1 MNNKLHIFFVG
12 ASFCIQSFLAANSS
26 AATISTTGDIT
37 LISPPPDVS
46 LNVLESDTEMWVFDE
61 VQGLLLTADLSVNFG
76 GTSGVISAGT
86 EINSHFVHKDTLGG
100 TVTLSGTATF
110 DGTILGIIASPG
122 NLNSSDSLLGLSGT
136 TYPFGLDRRGT
147 QIGEVGDSITFAGN
161 TLTLTSA
168 TSSRPD
174 QLRVIT
180 AVSTVP
186 VPAAVWLFGSGLLG
200 LIGMARRKRSA

>member
-1 MNNKLHIFFVG
+1 MFIV
-12 ASFCIQSFLAANSS
+12 AANLFISCFLTTNAS
-26 AATISTTGDIT
+26 AATISTTGAIT
-37 LISPPPDVS
+37 TLTSPPSDVT
-46 LNVLESDTEMWVFDE
+46 LNALESDTEMWVFDE
-61 VQGLLLTADLSVNFG
+61 VQGLVLQADLNVDFG
-76 GTSGVISAGT
+76 GTDGVISAGT

-110 DGTILGIIASPG
+110 DGIILGIIASPG
-122 NLNSSDSLLGLSGT
+122 NLNTSDSILGLTGT
-136 TYPFGLDRRGT
+136 SYPFGLDRRGT
-147 QIGEVGDSITFAGN
+147 QIGEVGDSIAFAID
-161 TLTLTSA
+161 TLILTSA

-200 LIGMARRKRSA
+200 LVGIARRKKTT